1 MIIKRHMENQTKVF
15 KWNELKQTTEVI
27 VTTFD
32 TTTIMNKEQVQI
44 NRLKKELV

>member
-1 MIIKRHMENQTKVF
+1 MNIKRHMKNQTKVF
-15 KWNELKQTTEVI
+15 KWNELKQKTEVI

-32 TTTIMNKEQVQI
+32 TTKTMTKEQVQI